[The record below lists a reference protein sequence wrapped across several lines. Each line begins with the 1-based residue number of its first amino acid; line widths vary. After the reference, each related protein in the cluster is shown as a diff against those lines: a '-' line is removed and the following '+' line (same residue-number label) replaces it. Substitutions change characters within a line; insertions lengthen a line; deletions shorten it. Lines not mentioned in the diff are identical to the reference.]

1 MAVNWGFLGAGFVA
15 SRGLAPAVHASRGAN
30 LYAVASRDEKRSATL
45 EPQKVHATYNDL
57 LADESVDA
65 VYISLSNSQHLEW
78 VTKSLEAG
86 KHVLCEKPL
95 GLNAS
100 ETEAMFASA
109 SQSGRLLV
117 EAVWGRWH
125 PRFSRIVDAATS
137 GVIGNIEHIE
147 TAFTFTSEMTDNY
160 RLNPLMGGGA
170 LLDVGCYQ
178 AHAWVALTNGAKDLE
193 FTALTRTIGPTGI
206 DLTTDVSVRIDK
218 SITAHAVSSFAL
230 PSQQQFIVQ
239 GSQGKMQTSAGE
251 AFTTWNEACSLQI
264 NDVFEEFA
272 VTNAFVEMVENVSNV
287 ISGEEGWVVPSA
299 DSIRVAHI
307 LDSIAKHS
315 TWVADRADQQG
326 T

>member
-45 EPQKVHATYNDL
+45 EPKRVHATYDDL
-57 LADESVDA
+57 LADERVDA

-78 VTKSLEAG
+78 VMKSLEAG

-100 ETEAMFASA
+100 ETESMFACA
-109 SQSGRLLV
+109 SHSGRLLV

-125 PRFSRIVDAATS
+125 PRFSRMVDVVAS
-137 GVIGNIEHIE
+137 GALGNIEHIE

-178 AHAWVALTNGAKDLE
+178 AHAWVALTNGATDLQISD
-193 FTALTRTIGPTGI
+193 LSRTVGPTGI
-206 DLTTDVSVRIDK
+206 DLTTDVSVRINK

-239 GSQGKMQTSAGE
+239 GSQGKMQTTAGE
-251 AFTTWNEACSLQI
+251 SFTTWNEACSLQI
-264 NDVFEEFA
+264 NEVVEEFA
-272 VTNAFVEMVENVSNV
+272 VANAFVEMVENVSNV
-287 ISGEEGWVVPSA
+287 ISGKEGWIVPSA

-307 LDSIAKHS
+307 LDNIAQHPS
-315 TWVADRADQQG
+315 A
-326 T
+326 

>member
-45 EPQKVHATYNDL
+45 EPKRVHATYADL
-57 LADESVDA
+57 LADERVDA

-100 ETEAMFASA
+100 ETESMFACA
-109 SQSGRLLV
+109 SRNNQHLV

-125 PRFSRIVDAATS
+125 PRFSRMVEVVVS
-137 GVIGNIEHIE
+137 GAIGSIEHIE
-147 TAFTFTSEMTDNY
+147 TAFTFASEMTDNY
-160 RLNPLMGGGA
+160 RLNPSMGGGA

-178 AHAWVALTNGAKDLE
+178 AHAWVALTDGAIGLEIEDLS
-193 FTALTRTIGPTGI
+193 RVIGPTGV
-206 DLTTDVSVRIDK
+206 DLTTDVSVRINGPT
-218 SITAHAVSSFAL
+218 TAHTVSSFAL

-239 GSQGKMQTSAGE
+239 GSSGTMRTKVGE
-251 AFTTWNEACSLQI
+251 SFTTWNEASSLHI
-264 NDVFEEFA
+264 NDAVEEFA
-272 VTNAFVEMVENVSNV
+272 VTNAFVEMVENVSRV
-287 ISGEEGWVVPSA
+287 IEGEEGWIVPSS

-307 LDSIAKHS
+307 LDSIARHP
-315 TWVADRADQQG
+315 
-326 T
+326 

>member
-1 MAVNWGFLGAGFVA
+1 VAVNWGFLGAGFVA

-30 LYAVASRDEKRSATL
+30 LYAVASRDETRSATL
-45 EPQKVHATYNDL
+45 EPERVHATYDDL
-57 LADESVDA
+57 LADERVDA
-65 VYISLSNSQHLEW
+65 VYISLSNGQHLEW

-95 GLNAS
+95 GLDAS
-100 ETEAMFASA
+100 ETESMFACA
-109 SQSGRLLV
+109 ARNDRLLV

-125 PRFSRIVDAATS
+125 PRYSRMVEVATS
-137 GVIGNIEHIE
+137 GAIGNIEHIE

-178 AHAWVALTNGAKDLE
+178 AHAWVALTNGATDLE
-193 FTALTRTIGPTGI
+193 ISDLTRAIGPTGI
-206 DLTTDVSVRIDK
+206 DLTTDVSVRINN

-239 GSQGKMQTSAGE
+239 GSQGKMQTDMGE
-251 AFTTWNEACSLQI
+251 SFTTWNEACTLRI
-264 NDVFEEFA
+264 NDVVEEFA
-272 VTNAFVEMVENVSNV
+272 VTNAFVEMVKNVSNV
-287 ISGEEGWVVPSA
+287 ICSEAGWIVPST

-307 LDSIAKHS
+307 LDSIARHK
-315 TWVADRADQQG
+315 
-326 T
+326 

>member
-1 MAVNWGFLGAGFVA
+1 MAVSWGFLGAGFVA

-30 LYAVASRDEKRSATL
+30 LYAVASRDETRSATL
-45 EPQKVHATYNDL
+45 EPQRVHATYDDL
-57 LADESVDA
+57 LADDSVDA

-100 ETEAMFASA
+100 ETEDMFACA

-125 PRFSRIVDAATS
+125 PRFSRMIDVVANGTL
-137 GVIGNIEHIE
+137 GNIEHIE
-147 TAFTFTSEMTDNY
+147 TAFTFTSEMTNNY

-193 FTALTRTIGPTGI
+193 IADLTRTIGPTGI
-206 DLTTDVSVRIDK
+206 DLTTDVSVRINK
-218 SITAHAVSSFAL
+218 SITAHAISSFAL
-230 PSQQQFIVQ
+230 PSQQQFVVQ
-239 GSQGKMQTSAGE
+239 GSQGKMHTAAGE
-251 AFTTWNEACSLQI
+251 SFTTWNEACSLQI
-264 NDVFEEFA
+264 NDVVEEFA
-272 VTNAFVEMVENVSNV
+272 VINAFVEMVENVSNV
-287 ISGEEGWVVPSA
+287 IRGEEGWIVPSA

-307 LDSIAKHS
+307 LDSIARH
-315 TWVADRADQQG
+315 Q
-326 T
+326 

>member
-1 MAVNWGFLGAGFVA
+1 VTVNWGFLGAGYVA

-30 LYAVASRDEKRSATL
+30 LYAVASRDEQRSATL
-45 EPQKVHATYNDL
+45 EPERVHATYDDL
-57 LADESVDA
+57 VADERVDA

-95 GLNAS
+95 GLNAT
-100 ETEAMFASA
+100 ETEAMFDCASR
-109 SQSGRLLV
+109 SDRLLV

-125 PRFSRIVDAATS
+125 PRFARMVDVIAS
-137 GVIGNIEHIE
+137 GAIGSIEHIE

-178 AHAWVALTNGAKDLE
+178 AHAWVALAHGAKDVVISELS
-193 FTALTRTIGPTGI
+193 RTIGPTGV
-206 DLTTDVSVRIDK
+206 DLTTDVSVRINS
-218 SITAHAVSSFAL
+218 SITAHSVSSFAL

-239 GSQGKMQTSAGE
+239 GSNGSMHTGTGE
-251 AFTTWNEACSLQI
+251 SFTTWNEASSLHI
-264 NDVFEEFA
+264 NDVAEEFA
-272 VTNAFVEMVENVSNV
+272 VTNAFVEMVENVSCV
-287 ISGEEGWVVPSA
+287 IEGEEGWVVPSA

-307 LDSIAKHS
+307 LDSIARH
-315 TWVADRADQQG
+315 Q
-326 T
+326 

>member
-15 SRGLAPAVHASRGAN
+15 SRGLAPAVHASRGAT

-45 EPQKVHATYNDL
+45 EPQKVHATYDDL
-57 LADESVDA
+57 LADERVDA

-100 ETEAMFASA
+100 ETEAMFDCASR
-109 SQSGRLLV
+109 SDRLLV

-125 PRFSRIVDAATS
+125 PRFSRMVDVVAS
-137 GVIGNIEHIE
+137 GTLGNIEHIE
-147 TAFTFTSEMTDNY
+147 TAFTFSSEMTDNY

-178 AHAWVALTNGAKDLE
+178 AHAWVALTNGATDLQISD
-193 FTALTRTIGPTGI
+193 LTRTVGPTGI
-206 DLTTDVSVRIDK
+206 DLTTDVSVRINK

-230 PSQQQFIVQ
+230 PSQQQFVVQ
-239 GSQGKMQTSAGE
+239 GSKGKMQTASGE
-251 AFTTWNEACSLQI
+251 SFTTWNEASSLQI
-264 NDVFEEFA
+264 NDVVEEFA
-272 VTNAFVEMVENVSNV
+272 VTNAFVEMVENFSNV
-287 ISGEEGWVVPSA
+287 IRGEEGWIVPSA

-307 LDSIAKHS
+307 LDSIARH
-315 TWVADRADQQG
+315 Q
-326 T
+326 

>member
-45 EPQKVHATYNDL
+45 EPQKVHATYDDL
-57 LADESVDA
+57 LADDSVGA

-100 ETEAMFASA
+100 ETDAMVTCA
-109 SQSGRLLV
+109 SQNGRLLV

-125 PRFSRIVDAATS
+125 PRFSRMVDVVAS
-137 GVIGNIEHIE
+137 GAIGNIEHIE

-178 AHAWVALTNGAKDLE
+178 AHAWVALTKGAKDLE
-193 FTALTRTIGPTGI
+193 ITDLARTIGSTGI
-206 DLTTDVSVRIDK
+206 DLTTDVSVRINK
-218 SITAHAVSSFAL
+218 LSTAHAVSSFAL
-230 PSQQQFIVQ
+230 PSQQQFVVQ
-239 GSQGKMQTSAGE
+239 GSQGKMQTAEGE
-251 AFTTWNEACSLQI
+251 SFTTWNEACSLRI
-264 NDVFEEFA
+264 NDVIEEFA

-287 ISGEEGWVVPSA
+287 IRGEEGWIVPSA

-315 TWVADRADQQG
+315 
-326 T
+326 

>member
-1 MAVNWGFLGAGFVA
+1 M
-15 SRGLAPAVHASRGAN
+15 
-30 LYAVASRDEKRSATL
+30 
-45 EPQKVHATYNDL
+45 
-57 LADESVDA
+57 
-65 VYISLSNSQHLEW
+65 
-78 VTKSLEAG
+78 TKSLEAG

-100 ETEAMFASA
+100 ETEDMFACA

-125 PRFSRIVDAATS
+125 PRFFRMVDVVANGAL
-137 GVIGNIEHIE
+137 GNIEHIE
-147 TAFTFTSEMTDNY
+147 TAFTFTSEMADNY

-193 FTALTRTIGPTGI
+193 IADLTRTIGPTGI
-206 DLTTDVSVRIDK
+206 DLTTDVSVRINK
-218 SITAHAVSSFAL
+218 SITAHAISSFAL
-230 PSQQQFIVQ
+230 PSQQQFVVQ
-239 GSQGKMQTSAGE
+239 GSQGTMHTAAGE
-251 AFTTWNEACSLQI
+251 SFTTWNEACSLRI
-264 NDVFEEFA
+264 NDVVEEFA

-287 ISGEEGWVVPSA
+287 IRGEEGWIVPSA

-315 TWVADRADQQG
+315 
-326 T
+326 